1 MRDGQFAMYFEL
13 PTKTSIFADFPRH
26 RVAETVEKAAHG
38 TQFDGALLQTQA
50 DPHLSPGPRG
60 PMEGLKMFK
69 VHLKWG
75 YLENLWGMS
84 PLINYH
90 SSGGAV
96 RSV

>member
-50 DPHLSPGPRG
+50 DPHLTRSPRSNGG
-60 PMEGLKMFK
+60 FK
-69 VHLKWG
+69 NV
-75 YLENLWGMS
+75 
-84 PLINYH
+84 
-90 SSGGAV
+90 
-96 RSV
+96 